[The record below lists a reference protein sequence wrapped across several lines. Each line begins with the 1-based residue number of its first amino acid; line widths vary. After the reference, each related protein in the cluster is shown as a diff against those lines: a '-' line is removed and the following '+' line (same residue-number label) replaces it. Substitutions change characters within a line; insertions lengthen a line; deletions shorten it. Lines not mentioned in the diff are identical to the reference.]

1 MNTANYSP
9 AKPHKK
15 VNRRFK
21 KIGLVALPVVAIAL
35 IAIPFFRHNSLNSPY
50 SYPFEP
56 SAPGNNTLRLE
67 KEIAFYQKK
76 IAQDPESALNQASLA
91 GTYLKMARATGE
103 ASWYL
108 LAESTAQQSLA
119 KMPFD
124 NEAAVI
130 SLARVNLARH
140 DFRQA
145 LKLIKPISKSENT
158 LPLLVTAHLALGEL
172 DEAQKAANAL
182 VNRIPSLGS
191 LTLKGLVEVSR
202 GEDEAALKDLQQAIA
217 LEEPEEAG
225 SSVWARTLLGRL
237 YYKQGKLK
245 EAESLYQE
253 SLRILPTYPPAL
265 LNLAQLEIRQ
275 GRYSEA
281 EKLYSQIYLTLQKSP
296 TVYDHVVLRGMAR
309 VKDLQGKTEEAKALR
324 NQAETR
330 LREDLTGFGHQR
342 ELAQLLLERG
352 NPKDISEAV
361 SLMQTELK
369 NRQDAETLDTW
380 AEVLASA
387 KRWQEAERAIQTAI
401 KSGVKD
407 PAIFQRAA
415 TISQALGKEAV
426 AANYLAKVKQTDP
439 TFNLPAEQ
447 ASGLGVGLSVL
458 N

>member
-9 AKPHKK
+9 AKPQKTI
-15 VNRRFK
+15 NRRFK
-21 KIGLVALPVVAIAL
+21 KIGLVALPLVAIAL
-35 IAIPFFRHNSLNSPY
+35 IAIPYFSQKSGNSPY
-50 SYPFEP
+50 RYPFEA
-56 SAPGNNTLRLE
+56 SSPGTNTVRLE

-76 IAQDPESALNQASLA
+76 IAQDPESALNQAFLA

-108 LAESTAQQSLA
+108 LAENTAQQSLA

-124 NEAAVI
+124 NEAAI
-130 SLARVNLARH
+130 ATLARVALARH
-140 DFRQA
+140 DFKQA
-145 LKLIKPISKSENT
+145 LNLVKPISKSENT
-158 LPLLVTAHLALGEL
+158 LPVLVTANLALGEL
-172 DEAQKAANAL
+172 SEAKQAANAL
-182 VNRIPSLGS
+182 VNRIPSLGN
-191 LTLKGLVEVSR
+191 LTLRGLVEVST
-202 GEDEAALKDLQQAIA
+202 GEDEAALQDLQQAIA
-217 LEEPEEAG
+217 LEEPEETG

-245 EAESLYQE
+245 EAEELYQE
-253 SLRILPTYPPAL
+253 SLRILPQYPPGL
-265 LNLAQLEIRQ
+265 LNLAQLAIRQ
-275 GRYSEA
+275 GRYEEA

-296 TVYDHVVLRGMAR
+296 TIYDHVVLRAMAR
-309 VKDLQGKTEEAKALR
+309 VKDLQGKTQEAQALR

-330 LREDLTGFGHQR
+330 LRQDLTGFGHQR

-352 NPKDISEAV
+352 NPKDIQEAV

-380 AEVLASA
+380 AWALGSA
-387 KRWQEAERAIQTAI
+387 KRWQEAETAINTAI

-407 PAIFQRAA
+407 PSIFQRAA
-415 TISQALGKEAV
+415 TISQALGKQQ
-426 AANYLAKVKQTDP
+426 AATNYLEKVKQTDP
-439 TFNLPAEQ
+439 TFDRQAEQ

>member
-9 AKPHKK
+9 AKPQPK
-15 VNRRFK
+15 VNPRFK

-35 IAIPFFRHNSLNSPY
+35 LAIPFFRHNSVNTSY

-56 SAPGNNTLRLE
+56 PAPGSNTLRLE

-108 LAESTAQQSLA
+108 LAESSAQQSLA

-130 SLARVNLARH
+130 ALARVSLARH
-140 DFRQA
+140 DFKQA
-145 LKLIKPISKSENT
+145 LKLVKPISKSDNT

-202 GEDEAALKDLQQAIA
+202 GEDAAALQDLQQAIA

-253 SLRILPTYPPAL
+253 SLRILPKYPPAL

-275 GRYSEA
+275 GRYLEA
-281 EKLYSQIYLTLQKSP
+281 EQLYSQIYLTLQKSP

-309 VKDLQGKTEEAKALR
+309 VKDLQGKTAEAKDLR

-361 SLMQTELK
+361 SLMQAELK

-380 AEVLASA
+380 AEALASA
-387 KRWQEAERAIQTAI
+387 KRWQEAEREIQKSI
-401 KSGVKD
+401 NSGVKD

-415 TISQALGKEAV
+415 TISQALNKQEV

-439 TFNLPAEQ
+439 TFDLQAEQ

>member
-1 MNTANYSP
+1 MKTFNLQPS
-9 AKPHKK
+9 AKPKMGN
-15 VNRRFK
+15 VPLT
-21 KIGLVALPVVAIAL
+21 KIGLVALPL
-35 IAIPFFRHNSLNSPY
+35 IAIAIITVPYFTNNSSPY
-50 SYPFEP
+50 RYPFQP
-56 SAPGNNTLRLE
+56 PLRGSNTVRLQQ
-67 KEIAFYQKK
+67 EIAFYQKK
-76 IAQDPESALNQASLA
+76 INQDPESALNQAFLA
-91 GTYLKMARATGE
+91 GTYLKMAKATGE

-108 LAESTAQQSLA
+108 LAENTAQQSLA

-124 NEAAVI
+124 NEAAVVA
-130 SLARVNLARH
+130 LARVALARH
-140 DFRQA
+140 DFKQA
-145 LKLIKPISKSENT
+145 LKLVKPISKSENT

-172 DEAQKAANAL
+172 DEAKKAANAL
-182 VNRIPSLGS
+182 VNRIPSLSS
-191 LTLKGLVEVSR
+191 LTLRGLVAVSI

-217 LEEPEEAG
+217 LEEPEETG

-245 EAESLYQE
+245 EAEELYQE
-253 SLRILPTYPPAL
+253 SLRILPEYPPAL

-275 GRYSEA
+275 GNYSRA

-309 VKDLQGKTEEAKALR
+309 LKNLQGKAEEAR
-324 NQAETR
+324 TVQNQAETR

-352 NPKDISEAV
+352 NPKDIQEAV

-380 AEVLASA
+380 AWALASA
-387 KRWQEAERAIQTAI
+387 QRWKEADTAIKQAI

-415 TISQALGKEAV
+415 LISQALGQKQV
-426 AANYLAKVKQTDP
+426 ASSYLNKVKQTDP
-439 TFNLPAEQ
+439 TFNQQAEQ